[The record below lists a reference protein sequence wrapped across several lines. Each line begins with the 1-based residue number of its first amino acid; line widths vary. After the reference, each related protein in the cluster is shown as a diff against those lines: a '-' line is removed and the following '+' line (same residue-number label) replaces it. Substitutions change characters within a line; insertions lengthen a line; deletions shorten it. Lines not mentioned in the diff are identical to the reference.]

1 MYTCVMVV
9 ACLYGYI
16 DKQTD
21 GIDRHRD
28 RHKDMEIG
36 KMMMPHNCLELI
48 GGLVVGCR
56 LVGLLW
62 FSLAQ
67 IFASI
72 KKFFNFPNFFHNYL
86 IFNAFQI

>member
-1 MYTCVMVV
+1 MVV
-9 ACLYGYI
+9 SCLYERN
-16 DKQTD
+16 
-21 GIDRHRD
+21 RHID

-56 LVGLLW
+56 FTLVYFGLLW
-62 FSLAQ
+62 FRF
-67 IFASI
+67 FAPI
-72 KKFFNFPNFFHNYL
+72 KKFFNFPNFFSNYL